1 MLPAPQTNLMKL
13 VIEGVMNANL
23 PWTLVFV
30 GVFFAV
36 ILEIIRI
43 PVLPV
48 AIGLYLPIHLSVPLM
63 IGGFVKLYVEKKKFK
78 DEKAKE
84 AAISSGILY
93 SSGMIAGE
101 GLLGI
106 LLAVFAVIPVSSGKT
121 LGDVINLSEKLD
133 LGNIGSLVAFAL
145 LVATLLYY
153 CLRKKPQS
161 GAKYDA

>member
-1 MLPAPQTNLMKL
+1 
-13 VIEGVMNANL
+13 
-23 PWTLVFV
+23 
-30 GVFFAV
+30 
-36 ILEIIRI
+36 
-43 PVLPV
+43 
-48 AIGLYLPIHLSVPLM
+48 M